1 MNAFVI
7 AFWKEWITAIRE
19 RRELFSAFAYALAG
33 PLLIAF
39 LISNTAREVTDTT
52 PPAYAFCEASAQPA
66 ALTAALDA
74 KGIKPAADAKL
85 CLDVPQTY
93 EADLAAGRASNIAVV
108 ADLNAAEKEARKMKA
123 ALDAYGEEMAAQ
135 RLAAAGL
142 ATDIA
147 EPLQVELRNT
157 SHIGLM
163 ANRLVGALVLFLICA
178 PFFIC
183 QSTAID
189 ATAGERERRGLE
201 PMLTLP
207 MPRGSL
213 ILAKFAIAFVIGIAG
228 ASATIAISL
237 LIIRKTPIADLGV
250 VMSLDMKTALIAA
263 AMLVPLTAAVAALQM
278 AIGLWSRTFKEGQT
292 YALLFS
298 FTPVALGFGA
308 LMGGGGAIKP
318 WPVMFE
324 IEAMKAPLL
333 GAPWP
338 DLTTWAIS
346 AGLSLGIAALALAS
360 CVWRLRDE
368 KLLAES

>member
-1 MNAFVI
+1 MNAFII
-7 AFWKEWITAIRE
+7 AFWKEWVTAIRE
-19 RRELFSAFAYALAG
+19 RRELISAFAYALAG

-39 LISNTAREVTDTT
+39 LITNTAREATDTT
-52 PPAYAFCEASAQPA
+52 PPAWRFCESSATPAPLAA
-66 ALTAALDA
+66 ALEA
-74 KGIKPAADAKL
+74 KGITQASDAKL
-85 CLDVPQTY
+85 CLDVPQGY
-93 EADLAAGRASNIAVV
+93 DADLAAGRAGNIAIV
-108 ADLNAAEKEARKMKA
+108 ADLNAAEKEARKMRA
-123 ALDAYGEEMAAQ
+123 ALDAYGEELAAQ

-147 EPLQVELRNT
+147 EPLNIELRNT
-157 SHIGLM
+157 SHIGVT
-163 ANRLVGALVLFLICA
+163 ANRLVGALILFLICA

-207 MPRGSL
+207 MPRVAL

-228 ASATIAISL
+228 AFATIAISF
-237 LIIRKTPIADLGV
+237 LIIRRTPIADLGV

-263 AMLVPLTAAVAALQM
+263 AMLIPLTAAVAALQM

-308 LMGGGGAIKP
+308 LMGGGGSIKP

-324 IEAMKAPLL
+324 IEALKAPLL

-346 AGLSLGIAALALAS
+346 AGLSLAIAVLALTS
-360 CVWRLRDE
+360 CIWRLRDE
-368 KLLAES
+368 RLLAES